1 MERAIDKFDQYVDGV
16 LDGSIVASE
25 LVVKLVKRHVNDLK
39 RSKSGDLPY
48 VFRRDYA
55 DIFIEM
61 VPILFKHTVGKYAGT
76 PFQLAPWQAFIVGMI
91 FGWVNDNGK
100 RRFRTLYITLARK
113 QGKTTF
119 AAVLAI
125 ILTCFDNEAQAQT
138 YFGATKRDQAK
149 LVFMEV
155 KRMISRS
162 QELKQILRPRALSI
176 EMSSTDSVM
185 MPLSSDKPFDGLNP
199 HCNIVDELHA
209 FKERHRE
216 FWDTVTTGSA
226 SREQPLDVIITTA
239 GDANSLIWKEV
250 DDYAVKVLK
259 GQLIDETNLAF
270 IARLDDK
277 SELFD
282 EEMWLKAMPNLGVSC
297 NVDDMRRKA
306 NELKNK
312 GSAGINRWTRYY
324 ANLEVSNI
332 EQAIDPEDWDACQVD
347 ELSDWSYADA
357 KATAIDAGG
366 GNDLFASVDV
376 ARFEDGQTDDGKQDF
391 RYEVKCRCY
400 MDEATSR
407 DLSEQPW
414 QSWIYTDQLTVV
426 SSLFSSVKQDT
437 TERMYQEGIRQIG
450 FDPWNMQQMGE
461 QFIED
466 GFEAVKI
473 PQNRFNLHEPLT
485 LLLDL
490 VKRGKIS
497 HDGHPILKFAITNLV
512 INSDSQNRWMPDR
525 KNSKEKIDPA
535 VALIMALRL
544 ASLAKSQPKGSLFIA

>member
-1 MERAIDKFDQYVDGV
+1 MQRPIDLFDAYVDGV
-16 LDGSIVASE
+16 MSGDIVVSKHVRHAVE
-25 LVVKLVKRHVNDLK
+25 RHVKDVE
-39 RSKSGDLPY
+39 RSKKGSLP
-48 VFRRDYA
+48 FSFNRSIA
-55 DIFIEM
+55 DSAIGMF
-61 VPILFKHTVGKYAGT
+61 PILFRHTVGKYAGT
-76 PFQLAPWQAFIVGMI
+76 PFNLSPWQAFIVGSI
-91 FGWVNDNGK
+91 FGWKDDAGR
-100 RRFRTLYITLARK
+100 RRFRRAFVSLARK
-113 QGKTTF
+113 QGKSTL
-119 AAVLAI
+119 AAGIALLMATMDGEQQSQVYLA
-125 ILTCFDNEAQAQT
+125 
-138 YFGATKRDQAK
+138 ATKKDQAK
-149 LVFMEV
+149 VVFDEAT
-155 KRMISRS
+155 RMTNSSPYISRIA
-162 QELKQILRPRALSI
+162 KALRSSI
-176 EMSSTDSVM
+176 EFPKSNSYIKI
-185 MPLSSDKPFDGLNP
+185 LGSDRPFDGLNP
-199 HCNIVDELHA
+199 HCVVLDEIHA
-209 FKERHRE
+209 FTEQHRP
-216 FWDTVTTGSA
+216 FRDTLTTGSG
-226 SREQPLDVIITTA
+226 SRSQPLILSITTA
-239 GDANSLIWKEV
+239 GSNKSYIWQEENELGIKTV
-250 DDYAVKVLK
+250 S
-259 GQLIDETNLAF
+259 GQIENENFFAF
-270 IARLDDK
+270 IACLDDK
-277 SELFD
+277 EELYN
-282 EEMWLKAMPNLGVSC
+282 EEAWLKAMPNLHVSC
-297 NVDDMRRKA
+297 DIEYVREQVKTQK
-306 NELKNK
+306 EL
-312 GSAGINRWTRYY
+312 AFARYFG
-324 ANLEVSNI
+324 NIEVASH